1 MQGIDLQRKGKE
13 LATELDYYVK
23 SHFEQLVEQFVD
35 CFSEYCNKIYEM
47 QRQGRKGAIAY
58 IHFSVLQTNI
68 LLKKHEIRLDAYDEN
83 WFLDY
88 VECSDSYHVGEFYS
102 YLEQYGDLVEELR
115 KKSNGKTSLAE
126 AQRRVFAESKLY
138 LFYIAELIRA
148 GMRKV
153 VQTEAYQRI
162 ERASCFVVCIGG
174 YLDRFDI
181 LYKEDN
187 TIKDSKEVRSYLQSK
202 KKKLFSYEIFENLDL
217 SKGNYEELE
226 FQFSSFVGC
235 NFTQSSWN
243 KSHLLFSNLQNTMLK
258 NTKME
263 KMKIFDT
270 DFSGATLEQVD
281 FAGAKIKHVSFA
293 GAKLIQVDFSKVLLA
308 EEINFQDAQI
318 VDCKLPEEVGSGL
331 LYHENR

>member
-1 MQGIDLQRKGKE
+1 MNHKILCVDPVETAREVARELGLNTPGCYMIAFNGAVLYDCAADRVLLKRALPIEIVQELFDKAKRAGLYVQTYNSTDLITTKHTK
-13 LATELDYYVK
+13 ELDYYVK

-162 ERASCFVVCIGG
+162 ERAPCFVVCIGG

-202 KKKLFSYEIFENLDL
+202 KKKLFS
-217 SKGNYEELE
+217 S
-226 FQFSSFVGC
+226 FSRRMFV
-235 NFTQSSWN
+235 Q
-243 KSHLLFSNLQNTMLK
+243 LP
-258 NTKME
+258 
-263 KMKIFDT
+263 
-270 DFSGATLEQVD
+270 AT
-281 FAGAKIKHVSFA
+281 G
-293 GAKLIQVDFSKVLLA
+293 
-308 EEINFQDAQI
+308 
-318 VDCKLPEEVGSGL
+318 
-331 LYHENR
+331 

>member
-13 LATELDYYVK
+13 LAAELDYYVK

-162 ERASCFVVCIGG
+162 ERAPCFVVCIGG

-202 KKKLFSYEIFENLDL
+202 K
-217 SKGNYEELE
+217 
-226 FQFSSFVGC
+226 
-235 NFTQSSWN
+235 
-243 KSHLLFSNLQNTMLK
+243 
-258 NTKME
+258 E
-263 KMKIFDT
+263 KTF
-270 DFSGATLEQVD
+270 
-281 FAGAKIKHVSFA
+281 
-293 GAKLIQVDFSKVLLA
+293 
-308 EEINFQDAQI
+308 
-318 VDCKLPEEVGSGL
+318 
-331 LYHENR
+331 